1 MTAMGMAPAPDADVI
16 VIGAGPA
23 GMSAAIAVAK
33 AGRSVIVLDLQPS
46 PGGQVFRGLKANLA
60 ALPGTDGLL
69 AALGPTYLEG
79 AALIGAF
86 RSVDGIDYRPET
98 SVWDLRADGTVGWQ
112 RGKAAGYLR
121 AGHVVLAN
129 GAAERA
135 VPFPGWT
142 LPGVMTAGAVQTL
155 IKAGRLKPEGRIV
168 LAGTGPLIL
177 LLAEQLRRLGVKP
190 VLIARTD
197 RLADSLRAFRHV
209 RPAGVSALLKGLGWL
224 LRLRLA
230 RVPMLSGICDLR
242 AEGLGHVETVGF
254 TIGARRVVV
263 PCDLLVVHDG
273 IVPAIDLAH
282 GAGLAL
288 TWDAAGANWCPRTGP
303 DGAAEL
309 AAGQRGAD
317 GACRIRISG
326 DARGI
331 GGADV
336 AMAHGRLAGLAVV
349 AALEGA
355 GSADFAAAKWAV
367 QHAMIPR
374 AFIDAAFPV
383 GIAASLPGD
392 ATIICRC
399 EEITAGTLR
408 AHIRAGLRDINQIRG
423 LTRCGMGACQGRSC
437 TVTLARLI
445 AEDGGRVPQDPLPFR
460 ARPPLR
466 PLSLGALANLTGCD
480 PALAEALAL
489 DDKPQAVAEDEPH
502 AAAR

>member
-1 MTAMGMAPAPDADVI
+1 MLDRRALLALAFAPLL
-16 VIGAGPA
+16 IG
-23 GMSAAIAVAK
+23 SAVAE
-33 AGRSVIVLDLQPS
+33 DL
-46 PGGQVFRGLKANLA
+46 
-60 ALPGTDGLL
+60 
-69 AALGPTYLEG
+69 PTKITIATEG
-79 AALIGAF
+79 AYPPWNFTNADETLGGYEIELTQALCAKMRMECTIVAQEWNGIIPGL
-86 RSVDGIDYRPET
+86 SV
-98 SVWDLRADGTVGWQ
+98 
-112 RGKAAGYLR
+112 GKYDAIIAS
-121 AGHVVLAN
+121 
-129 GAAERA
+129 
-135 VPFPGWT
+135 
-142 LPGVMTAGAVQTL
+142 
-155 IKAGRLKPEGRIV
+155 
-168 LAGTGPLIL
+168 GPLIL

-197 RLADSLRAFRHV
+197 RLTDSFRALRHV

-242 AEGLGHVETVGF
+242 AGGQGRVETVGF
-254 TIGARRVVV
+254 TVAGRRVVV

-288 TWDAAGANWCPRTGP
+288 AWDAAGANWCPRTGP
-303 DGAAEL
+303 DGAAEM
-309 AAGQRGAD
+309 AAGQPGVD

-336 AMAHGRLAGLAVV
+336 AIAHGRLAGLAVV

-355 GSADFAAAKWAV
+355 GSADFAAAKGAV

-383 GIAASLPGD
+383 GIAASLPDD

-423 LTRCGMGACQGRSC
+423 ITRCGMGPCQGRSC

-445 AEDGGRVPQDPLPFR
+445 AEDRGCVPQDPLPFR

-489 DDKPQAVAEDEPH
+489 DDKPQAVAEEEPH
-502 AAAR
+502 AAAQ